1 MSPWGVIEAAFIL
14 PLMKE
19 QLNIDVGY
27 IFGNFANS
35 IIGKTETFKVRIS
48 IAEAEE
54 EGSID

>member
-1 MSPWGVIEAAFIL
+1 MSPWAVIEAALFIL

-19 QLNIDVGY
+19 QLNIDAGY

-48 IAEAEE
+48 IAEGEE
-54 EGSID
+54 KVP